1 MRKMTVCRAGG
12 RDGLLGGRRSDSK
25 RKNGS
30 SCKAADP
37 GLVQG
42 AWGVPPACKA
52 GSSGFARGPSRL
64 SARRSGGTPFRDGS
78 CKAAQGGLQ
87 GGRRRNLREKG
98 RTARRST
105 WFRPG
110 GGVKSCKAARSP
122 LPRVCDFS
130 FRGGEAIAYRNL
142 PEQAWIGAWVGL
154 QGGRPVRNPLEK

>member
-1 MRKMTVCRAGG
+1 MTVRWAGG
-12 RDGLLGGRRSDSK
+12 RDGLQGGRRSDSK

-98 RTARRST
+98 SN
-105 WFRPG
+105 
-110 GGVKSCKAARSP
+110 CKAVDAVP
-122 LPRVCDFS
+122 A
-130 FRGGEAIAYRNL
+130 GGDE
-142 PEQAWIGAWVGL
+142 
-154 QGGRPVRNPLEK
+154 